1 MLMFDSKVMTVV
13 SKILVTDLICCSVD
27 GTGESVDPAPVF
39 PTVGAN

>member
-1 MLMFDSKVMTVV
+1 MLMFDLKVMTVV
-13 SKILVTDLICCSVD
+13 SKILATDLICCSVD